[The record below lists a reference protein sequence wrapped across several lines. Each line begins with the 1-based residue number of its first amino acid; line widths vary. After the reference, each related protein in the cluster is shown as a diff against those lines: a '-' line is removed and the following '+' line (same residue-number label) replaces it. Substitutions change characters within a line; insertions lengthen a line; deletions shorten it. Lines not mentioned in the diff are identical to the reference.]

1 MSKRKYD
8 EVESIGIDK
17 LTVEDN
23 FIHLYSYTE
32 EYGRLNHNIRE
43 DLKLLE
49 EVMNIAIEEIL
60 QKNNHYKNK
69 RVK

>member
-23 FIHLYSYTE
+23 FIQLYSYTE

-49 EVMNIAIEEIL
+49 EVMNIAIENIL

-69 RVK
+69 RAK